1 MVCGLATAPKT
12 RGMTT
17 WLEKFGVQGID
28 AAVASPFEIEA
39 DTAQQ
44 FLTAVQQV
52 LAATPATSSISL
64 AELYAAA
71 IKRMDEKRA
80 WEAFEYVV
88 VGDGSIR
95 LCGEGS

>member
-1 MVCGLATAPKT
+1 MRPGDGAEDARHDNLARKV
-12 RGMTT
+12 RRS
-17 WLEKFGVQGID
+17 GID

-44 FLTAVQQV
+44 FLTAVQRV